1 MSAPVSPASSTSS
14 TSSVASL
21 ERYRPELRPEVRV
34 SDELLLGDGTVHL
47 IKNTES
53 GQSFKV
59 GVREHFLISRMDG
72 SRSLEEIGAEYAAR
86 YGRRLADANWQQLL
100 RMLGTRG
107 LLAGAP
113 AAAPARD
120 SAPEA
125 LEAGKATKDE
135 KAPEDGKGPKDGRR
149 LLRGTLP
156 LVADADATAGR
167 LHRAAGFL
175 LSPWWM
181 VPLLTLVVVME
192 AALVLRAGEL
202 ALATRETFTNPVLL
216 TATGALLW
224 LSTALH
230 ELAHGVVAKHYGGR
244 VAEIGLRWRLP
255 SVIMYC
261 TVDNYLYLPTRWARV
276 ATALA
281 GAAMNLLFLLPFFAL
296 WLLAP
301 LDDATHDALAGLLFL
316 GSIQAFA
323 MLVPLPP
330 LDGYKIVG
338 QVLGATELAASSGAY
353 LRLAVRR
360 DALAAGYPRR
370 ARIAYTA
377 YGLVC
382 LLVLGALVAGAVSLT
397 HFLLTTS

>member
-1 MSAPVSPASSTSS
+1 MSAPLPPAA
-14 TSSVASL
+14 SVASV

-34 SDELLLGDGTVHL
+34 SDELLLGDGVVHL

-59 GVREHFLISRMDG
+59 GTREHFLISRMDG
-72 SRSLEEIGAEYAAR
+72 SRSLEEIGAEYAGR
-86 YGRRLADANWQQLL
+86 YGRRLSDANWQQVL

-113 AAAPARD
+113 AAAPAPD
-120 SAPEA
+120 SASEA
-125 LEAGKATKDE
+125 AETGKEPAE
-135 KAPEDGKGPKDGRR
+135 ERG

-175 LSPWWM
+175 LSRWWM
-181 VPLLTLVVVME
+181 VPLLTLVAVME
-192 AALVLRAGEL
+192 AVLVWRADEL
-202 ALATRETFTNPVLL
+202 VLATRETFTNPVLL

-244 VAEIGLRWRLP
+244 VSEIGLRWRLP

-316 GSIQAFA
+316 GSVQAFA

-377 YGLVC
+377 YGLLC
-382 LLVLGALVAGAVSLT
+382 LLVLGVLVAGAVSLT

>member
-1 MSAPVSPASSTSS
+1 MSAPASPAS
-14 TSSVASL
+14 L
-21 ERYRPELRPEVRV
+21 EAYRPELRPGVRV
-34 SDELLLGDGTVHL
+34 SDELLLGSGTVHL

-72 SRSLEEIGAEYAAR
+72 SHSLEEIGAQYAGR
-86 YGRRLADANWQQLL
+86 YGRRLADTNWQQLL

-113 AAAPARD
+113 AADPAPAPQD
-120 SAPEA
+120 
-125 LEAGKATKDE
+125 TKT
-135 KAPEDGKGPKDGRR
+135 PKSERR
-149 LLRGTLP
+149 FMRGTLP
-156 LVADADATAGR
+156 LVADPDATAGR

-175 LSPWWM
+175 LSAWWM
-181 VPLLTLVVVME
+181 VPLLILVAVME
-192 AALVLRAGEL
+192 TVVVLRAGEL

-255 SVIMYC
+255 SVIMFC

-296 WLLAP
+296 LLLVP
-301 LDDATHDALAGLLFL
+301 LDDATHDALAALLFL

-338 QVLGATELAASSGAY
+338 QLLGATELAASSGAY

-360 DALAAGYPRR
+360 DPLAAGYPRR

-377 YGLVC
+377 YGLLC

-397 HFLLTTS
+397 HFLLTTP

>member
-1 MSAPVSPASSTSS
+1 MSTRLPPDA
-14 TSSVASL
+14 SVAAV

-34 SDELLLGDGTVHL
+34 SDELLLGSGTVHL

-59 GVREHFLISRMDG
+59 GPREHFLISRMDG
-72 SRSLEEIGAEYAAR
+72 SRSLDEIGAEYAGR
-86 YGRRLADANWQQLL
+86 YGRRLSDANWQQLL
-100 RMLGTRG
+100 GMLGTRG

-113 AAAPARD
+113 AAD
-120 SAPEA
+120 SAPGA
-125 LEAGKATKDE
+125 PQAGT
-135 KAPEDGKGPKDGRR
+135 APQVQRT

-167 LHRAAGFL
+167 LHHAAGFL
-175 LSPWWM
+175 LSRWWM

-192 AALVLRAGEL
+192 ATLALRAGEL
-202 ALATRETFTNPVLL
+202 ALATRETFTHPVLL
-216 TATGALLW
+216 TATGAVLW

-244 VAEIGLRWRLP
+244 VGEIGLSWRLP

-281 GAAMNLLFLLPFFAL
+281 GAVMNLLFLLPFCAL

-301 LDDATHDALAGLLFL
+301 LDDATQDALAGLLFL

-338 QVLGATELAASSGAY
+338 QALGATELATSSGTY

-360 DALAAGYPRR
+360 DTLATGYPRR

-377 YGLVC
+377 YPLVC

-397 HFLLTTS
+397 YFLLTTP

>member
-1 MSAPVSPASSTSS
+1 MSTRLPPDA
-14 TSSVASL
+14 SVAAV

-34 SDELLLGDGTVHL
+34 SDELLLGNGTVHL

-59 GVREHFLISRMDG
+59 GTREHFLISRMDG
-72 SRSLEEIGAEYAAR
+72 SRSLDEIGAEYAGR
-86 YGRRLADANWQQLL
+86 YGRRLSDANWQQLL
-100 RMLGTRG
+100 GMLGTRG

-113 AAAPARD
+113 AAD
-120 SAPEA
+120 SAPGA
-125 LEAGKATKDE
+125 PQAGT
-135 KAPEDGKGPKDGRR
+135 APQAQRT

-167 LHRAAGFL
+167 LHHAAGFL
-175 LSPWWM
+175 LSRWWM
-181 VPLLTLVVVME
+181 VPLLTLVVIME
-192 AALVLRAGEL
+192 TTLALRAGEL

-244 VAEIGLRWRLP
+244 VGEIGLRWRLP

-281 GAAMNLLFLLPFFAL
+281 GAVMNLLVLLPFCAL

-301 LDDATHDALAGLLFL
+301 VDDATQDALAGLLFL

-338 QVLGATELAASSGAY
+338 QALGATELATSSGAY
-353 LRLAVRR
+353 LRLALRR
-360 DALAAGYPRR
+360 DTLATGYPRR

-377 YGLVC
+377 YPLVC

-397 HFLLTTS
+397 YFLLTTP

>member
-1 MSAPVSPASSTSS
+1 MSTRLPPDTSAAPV
-14 TSSVASL
+14 
-21 ERYRPELRPEVRV
+21 ERYRPQLRPEVRV
-34 SDELLLGDGTVHL
+34 SDGLLLGNGTVHL
-47 IKNTES
+47 IKNTEN

-59 GVREHFLISRMDG
+59 GTREHFLISRMDG
-72 SRSLEEIGAEYAAR
+72 SRSLDEIGAEYAGR
-86 YGRRLADANWQQLL
+86 YGRRLSDTNWQQLL
-100 RMLGTRG
+100 GMLGTRG

-113 AAAPARD
+113 AAAPAREA
-120 SAPEA
+120 APQA
-125 LEAGKATKDE
+125 PQTGTAPKAQRT
-135 KAPEDGKGPKDGRR
+135 

-156 LVADADATAGR
+156 LVADADATASR
-167 LHRAAGFL
+167 LHHAAGFL
-175 LSPWWM
+175 LSRWWM
-181 VPLLTLVVVME
+181 VPLLTLVLVME
-192 AALVLRAGEL
+192 ATLAVRAGEL

-244 VAEIGLRWRLP
+244 VSEIGLRWRLP

-281 GAAMNLLFLLPFFAL
+281 GAVMNLLFLLPFCAL

-301 LDDATHDALAGLLFL
+301 VDDATQDALAGLLFL

-330 LDGYKIVG
+330 LDGYKIAG
-338 QVLGATELAASSGAY
+338 QMLGATELATSSGAY
-353 LRLAVRR
+353 LRLAMRR
-360 DALAAGYPRR
+360 DPLATGYPRR

-377 YGLVC
+377 YPLLC

-397 HFLLTTS
+397 YFLLTTP

>member
-1 MSAPVSPASSTSS
+1 MSTRLPPDA
-14 TSSVASL
+14 SVASA

-34 SDELLLGDGTVHL
+34 SDELLLGNGTVHL
-47 IKNTES
+47 IKNTEN

-59 GVREHFLISRMDG
+59 GTREHFLISRMDG
-72 SRSLEEIGAEYAAR
+72 SRSLDEIGAEYAGR
-86 YGRRLADANWQQLL
+86 YGRRLSDANWQQLL
-100 RMLGTRG
+100 GMLGTRG

-113 AAAPARD
+113 ATAPAREA
-120 SAPEA
+120 AP
-125 LEAGKATKDE
+125 
-135 KAPEDGKGPKDGRR
+135 KAPETANVPKAERT

-167 LHRAAGFL
+167 LHHAAGFL
-175 LSPWWM
+175 LSRWWM
-181 VPLLTLVVVME
+181 VPLLTLVAVME
-192 AALVLRAGEL
+192 ATLVMRADEL

-244 VAEIGLRWRLP
+244 VSEIGLRWRLP

-281 GAAMNLLFLLPFFAL
+281 GAVMNLLFLLPFCAL

-301 LDDATHDALAGLLFL
+301 VDDATQDALAGLLFL
-316 GSIQAFA
+316 GSIQAYA

-338 QVLGATELAASSGAY
+338 QMLGATELAASSSAY

-360 DALAAGYPRR
+360 DTLAAGYPRR

-377 YGLVC
+377 YPLLC
-382 LLVLGALVAGAVSLT
+382 LLVLGALAAGAVSLT
-397 HFLLTTS
+397 YFLLTTP

>member
-1 MSAPVSPASSTSS
+1 MSTRLPPDA
-14 TSSVASL
+14 SVASV

-34 SDELLLGDGTVHL
+34 SDELLLGNGTVHL

-59 GVREHFLISRMDG
+59 GTREHFLISRMDG
-72 SRSLEEIGAEYAAR
+72 SRSLDEIGAEYARR
-86 YGRRLADANWQQLL
+86 YGRRLSDANWQQLL
-100 RMLGTRG
+100 GMLGTRG

-113 AAAPARD
+113 ATAPAREA
-120 SAPEA
+120 APEA
-125 LEAGKATKDE
+125 PKTGT
-135 KAPEDGKGPKDGRR
+135 APKGGRT

-167 LHRAAGFL
+167 LHHAAGFL
-175 LSPWWM
+175 LSRWWM
-181 VPLLTLVVVME
+181 VPLLTLAVVME
-192 AALVLRAGEL
+192 AILVLRAGEL

-244 VAEIGLRWRLP
+244 VSEIGLRWRLP

-281 GAAMNLLFLLPFFAL
+281 GAVMNLLFLLPFCAL

-301 LDDATHDALAGLLFL
+301 VDDATQDALAGLLFL

-338 QVLGATELAASSGAY
+338 QMLGATELAASSGAY

-377 YGLVC
+377 YPLVC

-397 HFLLTTS
+397 YFLLARP

>member
-1 MSAPVSPASSTSS
+1 MSTRLPPDA
-14 TSSVASL
+14 SVASA

-59 GVREHFLISRMDG
+59 GTREHFLISRMDG
-72 SRSLEEIGAEYAAR
+72 SRSLDEIGAEYAGR
-86 YGRRLADANWQQLL
+86 YGRRLSDANWQQLL
-100 RMLGTRG
+100 GMLGTRG

-113 AAAPARD
+113 ATAPAQEAAP
-120 SAPEA
+120 
-125 LEAGKATKDE
+125 
-135 KAPEDGKGPKDGRR
+135 KAPETANLSKAQRT

-167 LHRAAGFL
+167 LHHAAGFL
-175 LSPWWM
+175 LSRWWM

-192 AALVLRAGEL
+192 ATLVMRADEL

-244 VAEIGLRWRLP
+244 VSEIGLRWRLP

-281 GAAMNLLFLLPFFAL
+281 GAVMNLLFLLPFCAL

-301 LDDATHDALAGLLFL
+301 VDDATQDALAGLLFL

-338 QVLGATELAASSGAY
+338 QMLGATELAASSSAY

-360 DALAAGYPRR
+360 DTLAAGYPRR

-377 YGLVC
+377 YPLLC
-382 LLVLGALVAGAVSLT
+382 LLVLGALAAGAVSLT
-397 HFLLTTS
+397 YFLLATP

>member
-1 MSAPVSPASSTSS
+1 MSTRLPPDA
-14 TSSVASL
+14 SVASA

-59 GVREHFLISRMDG
+59 GTREHFLISRMDG
-72 SRSLEEIGAEYAAR
+72 SRSLDEIGAEYAGR
-86 YGRRLADANWQQLL
+86 YGRRLSDANWQQLL
-100 RMLGTRG
+100 GMLGTRG

-113 AAAPARD
+113 ATAPAREA
-120 SAPEA
+120 AP
-125 LEAGKATKDE
+125 
-135 KAPEDGKGPKDGRR
+135 KAPETANLPKAQRT

-167 LHRAAGFL
+167 LHHAAGFL
-175 LSPWWM
+175 LSRWWM

-192 AALVLRAGEL
+192 ATLVMRADEL

-244 VAEIGLRWRLP
+244 VSEIGLRWRLP

-281 GAAMNLLFLLPFFAL
+281 GAVMNLLFLLPFCAL

-301 LDDATHDALAGLLFL
+301 VDDATQDALAGLLFL

-338 QVLGATELAASSGAY
+338 QMLGATELAASSSAY

-360 DALAAGYPRR
+360 DTLAAGYPRR

-377 YGLVC
+377 YPLLC
-382 LLVLGALVAGAVSLT
+382 LLVLGALAAGAVSLT
-397 HFLLTTS
+397 YFLLATP

>member
-1 MSAPVSPASSTSS
+1 MNTPSPPASP
-14 TSSVASL
+14 VASAQQ
-21 ERYRPELRPEVRV
+21 YRPELRAEIRV
-34 SDELLLGDGTVHL
+34 SDELLLGNGTVHL
-47 IKNTES
+47 IKNTRS

-59 GVREHFLISRMDG
+59 GGKEHFLISRMDG
-72 SRSLEEIGAEYAAR
+72 SRSLEEIGAEYAGR
-86 YGRRLADANWQQLL
+86 YGRRLSDANWQQLL

-107 LLAGAP
+107 LLVGAP
-113 AAAPARD
+113 ATAPQQA
-120 SAPEA
+120 SAPQS
-125 LEAGKATKDE
+125 GE
-135 KAPEDGKGPKDGRR
+135 KPADADAPKPGRR

-156 LVADADATAGR
+156 LVADADATAHR
-167 LHRAAGFL
+167 LHRAFGFL
-175 LSPWWM
+175 LSRRWM
-181 VPLLTLVVVME
+181 VPLLTMALVME
-192 AALVLRAGEL
+192 ATLVVRAGEL

-224 LSTALH
+224 QSTALH

-255 SVIMYC
+255 TVIMYC
-261 TVDNYLYLPTRWARV
+261 TVDNYLYLRTRWARV

-301 LDDATHDALAGLLFL
+301 LDNATHDALAGLLFL
-316 GSIQAFA
+316 GSVQAFA
-323 MLVPLPP
+323 MLLPLPP
-330 LDGYKIVG
+330 LDGYKIAA

-377 YGLVC
+377 YGLLC
-382 LLVLGALVAGAVSLT
+382 LFVLGALVAGAVSLS